1 MNGFL
6 GSAGNS
12 NPSTSALPTRA
23 RQSVTRHSGC
33 ASSLSRKRVERIAL
47 AAAFFSFPDKRELD
61 VRTAAESDRLP
72 NPDSSVGWAG
82 PKAKPAGFPYND
94 RGPKRLFDG
103 ACVPTSPL
111 VRIFASMAVELKT
124 PKPGIEAASLTDVGR
139 QRSNNEDSYIYW
151 EPDSDED
158 FRRKGRLAV
167 VADGMGGYEGGQE
180 ASRLAVE
187 TVRSVYDNV
196 FGGDP
201 QDTLVEAFEA
211 AHQNIQRFAQEHPQ
225 FYGMGTTCTALSIV
239 DRQLSFAHVGDSRLY
254 LIRAETISR
263 LTRDHSYVGRLVE
276 SGIVR
281 SEDAES
287 HPQRHI
293 LTAALGSGRE
303 VTPNVP
309 EHPFPLEEGDTLLL
323 CTDGLWGLVGDPDLA
338 RVVQANSP
346 AEACQKLVAMALER
360 GGPDN
365 ITVLVLRVSA

>member
-1 MNGFL
+1 MPVD
-6 GSAGNS
+6 A
-12 NPSTSALPTRA
+12 
-23 RQSVTRHSGC
+23 
-33 ASSLSRKRVERIAL
+33 
-47 AAAFFSFPDKRELD
+47 
-61 VRTAAESDRLP
+61 
-72 NPDSSVGWAG
+72 
-82 PKAKPAGFPYND
+82 
-94 RGPKRLFDG
+94 
-103 ACVPTSPL
+103 
-111 VRIFASMAVELKT
+111 KT

-139 QRSNNEDSYIYW
+139 QRANNEDSYLYW

-158 FRRKGRLAV
+158 FSRKGRLAV

-187 TVRSVYDNV
+187 TVRSVYDNA
-196 FGGDP
+196 FSGDP
-201 QDTLVEAFEA
+201 QATLTQAMET

-239 DRQLSFAHVGDSRLY
+239 GHQLHFAHVGDSRLY
-254 LIRAETISR
+254 LIRAQTISR

-293 LTAALGSGRE
+293 LTAALGSGRD
-303 VTPNVP
+303 VAPHIPDQPV
-309 EHPFPLEEGDTLLL
+309 PLEEGNILLL

-338 RVVQANSP
+338 RVAQTNPP
-346 AEACQKLVAMALER
+346 AEACQKLVATALER

-365 ITVLVLRVSA
+365 VTVLILRVSA